1 MKPKTATSHP
11 APADR
16 PDAAERA
23 VLAEFVEQMGIL
35 GEDGR
40 MPRIAGRLFGLFLV
54 ETKPLSLRELAERL
68 QVSRASVSTNTRL
81 LAAAGMIERVSL
93 PGDRQDYYRLA
104 MVPLELML
112 QDMLRQSTKTTAF
125 LTATAAKLSDRCA
138 EVKARL
144 ARIAAFHEAAGEALR
159 AVIRKFGDKSI
170 L

>member
-1 MKPKTATSHP
+1 MTRKSASAEIATP
-11 APADR
+11 DR
-16 PDAAERA
+16 PDAEERA

-54 ETKPLSLRELAERL
+54 ETKPLSLRELADRL
-68 QVSRASVSTNTRL
+68 KVSRASVSTNTRL
-81 LAAAGMIERVSL
+81 LAASGMIERVSI

-104 MVPLELML
+104 VVPLELML
-112 QDMLRQSTKTTAF
+112 QDMLRHTTRTTTF

-138 EVKARL
+138 EVKSRLARL
-144 ARIAAFHEAAGEALR
+144 AAFHDAAGEALR
-159 AVIRKFGDKSI
+159 TVIRKFGDQSI